1 MTRITAT
8 YDIESPIGVAAAAA
22 VVAGEQSTGTFTRL
36 AAETDALR
44 ARSAARIEDI
54 VITGTSATPSL
65 PSRKTGTT
73 YERGRVTVFVKQV
86 VRRFHAASLISGA
99 LISFSGFNQTGP
111 AGCQF
116 RVFPDQRCGFW
127 ARAVA

>member
-1 MTRITAT
+1 MGPDPSGYLCPPIPGRVDYIHYLADLLAESNNQEIPRGSGIKAL
-8 YDIESPIGVAAAAA
+8 DIG
-22 VVAGEQSTGTFTRL
+22 TGASLVYPLTGNSEYGWTFTGV
-36 AAETDALR
+36 
-44 ARSAARIEDI
+44 DI
-54 VITGTSATPSL
+54 DTGA
-65 PSRKTGTT
+65 
-73 YERGRVTVFVKQV
+73 VFVKQV

-99 LISFSGFNQTGP
+99 LVSFSGFNQTGP

>member
-1 MTRITAT
+1 MITRI
-8 YDIESPIGVAAAAA
+8 GK
-22 VVAGEQSTGTFTRL
+22 
-36 AAETDALR
+36 ALG
-44 ARSAARIEDI
+44 A
-54 VITGTSATPSL
+54 
-65 PSRKTGTT
+65 
-73 YERGRVTVFVKQV
+73 VFVKQV